1 MNIVILASILVL
13 FALWIIA
20 EVRCTKYKK
29 DCNDYKELYENAK
42 YLCNEQIKRND
53 ENMEFLNKMLERLYQ
68 MDKEN
73 KAEWESLKK
82 KLDDLEVARMTE
94 LLNGSMKDNSGSD
107 KE

>member
-1 MNIVILASILVL
+1 MNIIIWASILVL

-29 DCNDYKELYENAK
+29 DCNEYKDLYETAK
-42 YLCNEQIKRND
+42 DLCNEQIKRND
-53 ENMEFLNKMLERLYQ
+53 ENMEFLNQMLERLYQ
-68 MDKEN
+68 MDKES

-82 KLDDLEVARMTE
+82 KLNDLEIARMTE
-94 LLNGSMKDNSGSD
+94 MLNGSMEDNSGLD

>member
-1 MNIVILASILVL
+1 MNIIIWVSILVL

-20 EVRCTKYKK
+20 EVQCTKYKK
-29 DCNDYKELYENAK
+29 DCNEYKDLYETAK
-42 YLCNEQIKRND
+42 DLCNEQIKRND
-53 ENMEFLNKMLERLYQ
+53 ENMEVLNKMLERLHH
-68 MDKEN
+68 MDKES

>member
-1 MNIVILASILVL
+1 MNIIIWVSILVL

-29 DCNDYKELYENAK
+29 DCNEYKDLYETAK
-42 YLCNEQIKRND
+42 DLCNEQIKRND
-53 ENMEFLNKMLERLYQ
+53 ENMEFLNQMLKRLHQ
-68 MDKEN
+68 MDKES

-94 LLNGSMKDNSGSD
+94 MLNGSMEDNSGLD

>member
-1 MNIVILASILVL
+1 MNIIIWVSILVL

-29 DCNDYKELYENAK
+29 DCSEYKDLYETAK
-42 YLCNEQIKRND
+42 DLCNEQIKRND
-53 ENMEFLNKMLERLYQ
+53 ENMEFLNQMLERLYQ
-68 MDKEN
+68 MDKES

-94 LLNGSMKDNSGSD
+94 LLNGSMRDNSGSD

>member
-20 EVRCTKYKK
+20 EVQCAKYKK
-29 DCNDYKELYENAK
+29 DCNEYKDLYETAK
-42 YLCNEQIKRND
+42 DLCNEQIKRND

-68 MDKEN
+68 MDKES

-82 KLDDLEVARMTE
+82 KLDDLEVSRMTE
-94 LLNGSMKDNSGSD
+94 LLNGSMKDNSGLD

>member
-20 EVRCTKYKK
+20 EVRCVKYKK
-29 DCNDYKELYENAK
+29 DCDEYKDLYETAK
-42 YLCNEQIKRND
+42 DLCNEQIKRND

-68 MDKEN
+68 MDKES

-94 LLNGSMKDNSGSD
+94 LLIGSMKDNSGPD

>member
-1 MNIVILASILVL
+1 MNIIIWVSILVL
-13 FALWIIA
+13 CAVWIIA

-29 DCNDYKELYENAK
+29 DCNEYKDLYETAK
-42 YLCNEQIKRND
+42 DLCNGQIKRND
-53 ENMEFLNKMLERLYQ
+53 ENMEFLNQMLERLYQ
-68 MDKEN
+68 MDKES

-94 LLNGSMKDNSGSD
+94 MLNGSMEDNSGLD

>member
-1 MNIVILASILVL
+1 MNIVIWASILVL

-20 EVRCTKYKK
+20 EVRCAKYKK
-29 DCNDYKELYENAK
+29 DCNEYKDLYETAK
-42 YLCNEQIKRND
+42 DLCNEQIKRND

-68 MDKEN
+68 MDKES

-94 LLNGSMKDNSGSD
+94 MLNGSMEDNSGLD

>member
-1 MNIVILASILVL
+1 MNIVIWASILVL

-29 DCNDYKELYENAK
+29 DCNEYKDLYETAK
-42 YLCNEQIKRND
+42 DLCNEQIKRND
-53 ENMEFLNKMLERLYQ
+53 ENMEFLNQMLERLYQ
-68 MDKEN
+68 MDKES

-94 LLNGSMKDNSGSD
+94 MLNGSMEDNSGLD

>member
-1 MNIVILASILVL
+1 MNIIIWVSILVL

-29 DCNDYKELYENAK
+29 DCNEYKDLYETAK
-42 YLCNEQIKRND
+42 DLCNEQIKRND
-53 ENMEFLNKMLERLYQ
+53 ENMEFLNQMLERLYQ
-68 MDKEN
+68 RDKER